1 MNVLMLECVSGMKV
15 LQLCYKPPYPPV
27 DGGTMAMNS
36 VTQGLLDCGH
46 AVRVLSVCS
55 DKHPIPPLRDAK
67 DYHEQYAKQ
76 TRFEAL
82 YIDLSIHP
90 IDAGVALLCGE
101 SYNVKRFYSKAFDAR
116 LKEILKEED
125 FDIVHVESIFLAPYL
140 DTIRRNS
147 KARVVLRAHNVEH
160 RIWQQM
166 AKGERRGLKRWYLKH
181 LALALRQYEL
191 EQMNNFDG
199 IVCISEDDKEAFRQL
214 GCRKKIISIPFG
226 IDIKHSSTQTFK
238 HSNTQ
243 ALFHIG
249 SMDWMPNQEGVRWFL
264 GEVWPL
270 IHQEMP
276 QLMFFV
282 AGRKMP
288 DNLCETQRATMG
300 VNVVGEVDDAREFIA
315 SKDINIVP
323 LLSGSGMRIKIIEA
337 MSMGKPVVST
347 TVGASG
353 IEYTDGEDLLIAD
366 TPEEFVKQLRRLTE
380 DPEFCNNVGQNA
392 RKLVEMKYSQEA
404 TAKRL
409 VEFYET
415 LL

>member
-1 MNVLMLECVSGMKV
+1 
-15 LQLCYKPPYPPV
+15 
-27 DGGTMAMNS
+27 MNS

-55 DKHPIPPLRDAK
+55 DKHPVSPLRDAK
-67 DYHEQYAKQ
+67 DYHEQKMPTGGPELQWSLGKALRQ
-76 TRFEAL
+76 FEAV

-116 LKEILKEED
+116 LTEILKEEE

-226 IDIKHSSTQTFK
+226 IDIKHSSTQTLK

-276 QLMFFV
+276 QLKFFV

-288 DNLCETQRATMG
+288 DNLCGTQRATMDG
-300 VNVVGEVDDAREFIA
+300 VEVVGEVDDAREFIA

-353 IEYTDGEDLLIAD
+353 IDYTDGKDLLIAD
-366 TPEEFVKQLRRLTE
+366 TPEEFVRQLHRLTE
-380 DPEFCNNVGQNA
+380 DPEFYNSVGENA
-392 RKLVEMKYSQEA
+392 RKLVETKYSQEA
-404 TAKRL
+404 TTKRL